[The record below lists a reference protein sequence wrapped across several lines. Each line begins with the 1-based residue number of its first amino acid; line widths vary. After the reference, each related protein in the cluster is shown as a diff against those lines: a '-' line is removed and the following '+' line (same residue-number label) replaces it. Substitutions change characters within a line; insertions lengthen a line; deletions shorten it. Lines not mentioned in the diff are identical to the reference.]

1 MKIKFIKSISF
12 FIIVLISL
20 YSFIYQINI
29 FNLNNTKE
37 IEISID
43 GIKYKTLLGKQIKDI
58 NIDIDSY
65 DENYVFGNKE
75 EIFLNKNKDRI
86 SINRGDINEL
96 IKLPGIG
103 IKTALKIIE
112 YREKFGNFSSIEE
125 IKNVSGIGDKKYE
138 KIKELISV

>member
-1 MKIKFIKSISF
+1 MKIKFIKFLSF

-20 YSFIYQINI
+20 YSFIYQINT
-29 FNLNNTKE
+29 FNLNNIKE